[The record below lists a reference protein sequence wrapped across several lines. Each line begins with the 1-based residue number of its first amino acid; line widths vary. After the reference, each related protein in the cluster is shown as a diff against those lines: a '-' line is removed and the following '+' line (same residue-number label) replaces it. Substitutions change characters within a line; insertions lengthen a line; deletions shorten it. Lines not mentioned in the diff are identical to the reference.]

1 MIAIPT
7 TLWVFQGTQAQDFWE
22 SIDGFAG
29 VVPAHLDRD
38 PMTGNV
44 EPVWR
49 PLPAVVRSWMYGG
62 RREPVAAT
70 AAPS

>member
-44 EPVWR
+44 EPVWSG
-49 PLPAVVRSWMYGG
+49 PSAKPGG
-62 RREPVAAT
+62 DVSALRAA
-70 AAPS
+70 